1 MWKLERPAN
10 RVEFL
15 NESHANLYLE
25 HLLRL
30 EPEARAQR
38 FHARLPEAFAGLH
51 VRAVL
56 SDPRAVIVGYF
67 VDNVLRGA
75 GELLPLARDVARWN
89 GETRPRGLRQ
99 LGPAGRTRVA
109 EFALGVERG
118 FRERGIGREIMG
130 AMIREARF
138 LGVRRI
144 EVTCLRD
151 NVAMQRLAARF
162 SAELTRENGNVL
174 GVIERHKDLL
184 DAA

>member
-15 NESHANLYLE
+15 NESHANAYLE

-38 FHARLPEAFAGLH
+38 FHARLPEAFAALH

-75 GELLPLARDVARWN
+75 GELLPLARDVARWSA
-89 GETRPRGLRQ
+89 ETPRVPRWR
-99 LGPAGRTRVA
+99 GPAGRMRVA

-130 AMIREARF
+130 AMIQEARF

-174 GVIERHKDLL
+174 GVIEKHGDLL